1 VDVDQTARRR
11 LSAADLPLLLILSA
25 AAGLRIVFLNHP
37 LRYDEALTFVGYAAH
52 PLSFAL
58 TTYSAPNNHLFHT
71 LLVHLTTLLGTQY
84 NEVLIRLPAFAAGMA
99 LIPATYAL
107 GRRLYCHEVGLIA
120 AALAA
125 VSPPLIEYATN
136 ARGYSLVALC
146 FVLLWLVATDLIRQ
160 PRARNWF
167 WFVVIAVIGLYTIPT
182 MLYGFAVVVVWLA
195 LSRRDRLRPLLIACG
210 LTTAITLLLYLPVF
224 LVSGIDAVVANQ
236 FVAPLPANGFGEA
249 LWRSLVTTGETWTR
263 YQPPLITALLIGG
276 LLAAPLATAP
286 SVALARYF
294 HRRAAVYP
302 IPALAVA
309 LIVCGAMVL
318 VQRVAPYPRVWL
330 FLLPITL
337 ISGAAGWVF
346 LLRLKPR
353 GAAALAF
360 ALCLVLSVN
369 LPFQSGINP
378 LDEAGTE
385 YNAEDTALFV
395 KAFVQNDPRSV
406 EVLPVSETLLFY
418 FRKHGVPTSLFPQRL
433 DQLDADVLLIM
444 VNTTQYSIERL
455 TDLLRQYGADFSDY
469 GDPQLVQAYP
479 YAQVYLLMHK

>member
-1 VDVDQTARRR
+1 MDVDQTARRR
-11 LSAADLPLLLILSA
+11 LSTADLPLLLILSA
-25 AAGLRIVFLNHP
+25 AAGLRIVFLTHP

-71 LLVHLTTLLGTQY
+71 LLVHLTTLFGTQY

-107 GRRLYCHEVGLIA
+107 GHRLHRHEVGLIA

-160 PRARNWF
+160 PRARSWF

-210 LTTAITLLLYLPVF
+210 VTAAITLLLYLPVF

-263 YQPPLITALLIGG
+263 YQPPLITVVLIVG
-276 LLAAPLATAP
+276 LL
-286 SVALARYF
+286 VALVF
-294 HRRAAVYP
+294 QRRAAVYP

-337 ISGAAGWVF
+337 ISGAAGWVSV
-346 LLRLKPR
+346 LRLKPR

-360 ALCLVLSVN
+360 ALCLILSVN

-455 TDLLRQYGADFSDY
+455 TDLLRQYGADFSAY
-469 GDPQLVQAYP
+469 GDPQLVQTYP
-479 YAQVYLLMHK
+479 YAQVYLLRHK